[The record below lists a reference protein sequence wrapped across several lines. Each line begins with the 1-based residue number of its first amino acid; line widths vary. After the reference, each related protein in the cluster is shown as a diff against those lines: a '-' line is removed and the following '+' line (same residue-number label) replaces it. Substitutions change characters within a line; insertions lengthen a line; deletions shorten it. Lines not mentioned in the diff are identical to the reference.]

1 MSSSSPTAPASP
13 SARMASA
20 SRARAAVASV
30 LMHKFEVGPDS
41 IRPDATLA
49 SLDLDSLALAELALA
64 LQDQLG
70 VRVDESEATK
80 RTTVAELSATLAT
93 RLITA
98 GVR

>member
-1 MSSSSPTAPASP
+1 MSSSSPDVLASP

-20 SRARAAVASV
+20 SRARTVVAAV
-30 LMHKFEVGPDS
+30 LMEKFEVSADS

-80 RTTVAELSATLAT
+80 RTTVAELTATLAT
-93 RLITA
+93 RHIAA

>member
-1 MSSSSPTAPASP
+1 MSSSSPTPLASP
-13 SARMASA
+13 STRVASA
-20 SRARAAVASV
+20 SRAAVASV
-30 LMHKFEVGPDS
+30 LMEKFEVGADK

-64 LQDQLG
+64 LQDRLG

-80 RTTVAELSATLAT
+80 RTTVAELTATLAT
-93 RLITA
+93 RQITA

>member
-1 MSSSSPTAPASP
+1 MSSSSPTPLASP
-13 SARMASA
+13 STRVASA
-20 SRARAAVASV
+20 SRARAAVAAV
-30 LMHKFEVGPDS
+30 LTEKFEVGADS

-64 LQDQLG
+64 LQDRLG

-80 RTTVAELSATLAT
+80 RTTVAELTATLAT
-93 RLITA
+93 RQITA